1 LLIREHAPVTH
12 SCSTADRLL
21 DVNEAAALLNVPVS
35 WIYQH
40 VRARTE
46 DKLPHLKLGKYLRFS
61 ALALTQWLE
70 SRQIG
75 GQTRPLV
82 VESCHIEAR
91 G

>member
-1 LLIREHAPVTH
+1 MK
-12 SCSTADRLL
+12 
-21 DVNEAAALLNVPVS
+21 EAAALLNVPVS

-61 ALALTQWLE
+61 ALALTKWLE

-75 GQTRPLV
+75 SQTRPLV
-82 VESCHIEAR
+82 VQSSHIEAH